1 MAKKARAEAVAF
13 FVFRS
18 MADRPHPLPT
28 VDVVIE
34 IGDRIVLIR
43 RRNPPH
49 GWALPGGFIDA
60 GERVGDAARR
70 EAREETALEVELTD
84 VLGVYSDP
92 TRDPR
97 GPTISTVF
105 IGRATGVPQAGDD
118 AAGVALFGAD
128 DLPAPLAFDHAQI
141 LADYFRFR
149 RTGVRPANY

>member
-1 MAKKARAEAVAF
+1 
-13 FVFRS
+13 

-128 DLPAPLAFDHAQI
+128 DLPAPLDFDHAQI